1 MQEILK
7 FDLSICRSLVSF
19 IFHPFPN
26 RGDDNDGGDEDD
38 DGDEDDG
45 GDDGG
50 GAG

>member
-7 FDLSICRSLVSF
+7 SDLLICRSLVSF

-38 DGDEDDG
+38 G
-45 GDDGG
+45 GDDHDGG